1 MSKYAIPTD
10 IEEEVVRLLYK
21 RMADLNWI
29 YLTGTER
36 TRHYVAW
43 TSDPEVGGRLLPFIG
58 KTENIRPWL
67 KDGPMKEYVR
77 STYGVGKWA
86 PLVAKPSTPVDELVL
101 RALGPGWTVD
111 LETLDI
117 KPLRVTIRHT
127 DDEEME
133 RRFAWAPMRDFKHL
147 AWAAIAAQADGDAL
161 PWVIC
166 TVDSFVRKITPKQ
179 KATNERIV
187 KRLGLISAHVTDD

>member
-10 IEEEVVRLLYK
+10 LEEEVVRLLYK

-29 YLTGTER
+29 YLPDSER
-36 TRHYVAW
+36 TSHYVTW

-58 KTENIRPWL
+58 KPENVRPWL
-67 KDGPMKEYVR
+67 KDRPMKEYTR
-77 STYGVGKWA
+77 ATYGVGKWA
-86 PLVAKPSTPVDELVL
+86 PLVAKPSTPVSELVV
-101 RALGPGWTVD
+101 RALGSGWTVD

-117 KPLRVTIRHT
+117 KPLRVTIRHE
-127 DDEEME
+127 DDEETG

-147 AWAAIAAQADGDAL
+147 AWAAIAAQAGGDAL

-166 TVDSFVRKITPKQ
+166 TVDSFVRKITLEQ
-179 KATNERIV
+179 KAKNELIAN
-187 KRLGLISAHVTDD
+187 RLDLISAHVTDG